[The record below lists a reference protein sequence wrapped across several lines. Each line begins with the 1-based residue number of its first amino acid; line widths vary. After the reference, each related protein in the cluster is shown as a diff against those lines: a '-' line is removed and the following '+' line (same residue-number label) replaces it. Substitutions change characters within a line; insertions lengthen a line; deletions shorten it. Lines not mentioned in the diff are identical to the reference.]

1 MALSVV
7 LFIFVVA
14 PTCILEISKFS
25 FLLLIDIIVLLKDS
39 RGGSGGG
46 GVPPS
51 SIFFKFSF
59 STKICQIIG

>member
-7 LFIFVVA
+7 LFIFLVA

-39 RGGSGGG
+39 SGGSGGG
-46 GVPPS
+46 GVPPVQ
-51 SIFFKFSF
+51 FFLNFHFRQK
-59 STKICQIIG
+59 